1 MDAMPLRAA
10 VEQIHSR
17 SHVTREVARRA
28 LIATFM
34 EGEAT
39 AICDAYWRNAVVDG
53 RPLPAPAPEENA
65 VPADFWHLNHA
76 ELAPDE
82 SGYVTSGYSG
92 RWGEIADFR
101 TEICL
106 SGNWASI
113 RFPEFE
119 ELRVLGGQPVNI
131 ENCAMDVRIF
141 PVDLDALIERGKKRG
156 KFEALLKRAARKPA
170 IVQGNLSKS
179 DAERLWAR
187 LCCNFLTLSQ
197 QSELASNPDKILEAV
212 RSTAAHVGENEA
224 VSDRMM
230 RRIADMIAEEA
241 QRLAERSGP
250 PI

>member
-1 MDAMPLRAA
+1 MPLRAA
-10 VEQIHSR
+10 VEQIHAR
-17 SHVTREVARRA
+17 NAVTRDVARRA

-39 AICDAYWRNAVVDG
+39 AICDAYWRNAIVEG
-53 RPLPAPAPEENA
+53 RPLPAPAPEDNA

-76 ELAPDE
+76 ELSPDE
-82 SGYVTSGYSG
+82 PGFVTSGYSG

-106 SGNWASI
+106 SSNWASI

-119 ELRVLGGQPVNI
+119 DLRALGGQPVDI
-131 ENCAMDVRIF
+131 EICAMDVRIF

-156 KFEALLKRAARKPA
+156 KFEALLKRAGRKPA
-170 IVQGNLSKS
+170 IVRGNVSKS
-179 DAERLWAR
+179 DSERLLAR
-187 LCCNFLTLSQ
+187 LCCNFLIVAQ
-197 QSELASNPDKILEAV
+197 QHQPASNPEKVLEMV
-212 RSTAAHVGENEA
+212 RSTAANAGQDAA

-230 RRIADMIAEEA
+230 RRIANMIADEA